1 MRKTLALALLLLVAV
16 DVASAQRRGGMGG
29 MGRGGM
35 GGRRGGGG
43 EGRGADMLLPE
54 AGEFRKLSPAGLIVD
69 NRKKVGLTDEQASA
83 LVVMRDR
90 SKEGNEPLLV
100 HYDSVRKE
108 VRTLVTSRRG
118 RRGEQQAEADSTQG
132 NGMQAMRTMRF
143 LLDSLGT
150 RREADVRAVLDYLT
164 DEKQRKAAAQLL
176 NDQDL
181 TFQEKLP
188 RMGGRG
194 RRGGEPSGPPDR
206 D

>member
-1 MRKTLALALLLLVAV
+1 MRKTIALALLLLVAV
-16 DVASAQRRGGMGG
+16 DAASAQRRGGMGG

-35 GGRRGGGG
+35 GGRRGGG
-43 EGRGADMLLPE
+43 EGRGADAIMPE
-54 AGEFRKLSPAGLIVD
+54 AGEFRKLNPAGLIVD
-69 NRKKVGLTDEQASA
+69 NRKKLGLTDAQASA
-83 LVVMRDR
+83 LVAMRDR

-108 VRTLVTSRRG
+108 VRTLVTNRRG
-118 RRGEQQAEADSTQG
+118 RRGEQQQEADSTQA

-143 LLDSLGT
+143 LLDSLGA

-164 DEKQRKAAAQLL
+164 DEKQHREAAKLL

-188 RMGGRG
+188 RLGGRG
-194 RRGGEPSGPPDR
+194 RRGGEPDGPPSR

>member
-1 MRKTLALALLLLVAV
+1 MRKTIALALLLLVAT
-16 DVASAQRRGGMGG
+16 DLASAQRRGGMGG

-43 EGRGADMLLPE
+43 EGRGGDMALTE
-54 AGEFRKLSPAGLIVD
+54 AGEFRKLNPAGLIVD
-69 NRKKVGLTDEQASA
+69 NRKKLGLNEAQASA
-83 LVVMRDR
+83 LVAMRDR
-90 SKEGNEPLLV
+90 SKDGNESLLA
-100 HYDSVRKE
+100 HYDSIRKE
-108 VRTLVTSRRG
+108 VGALIANRRG
-118 RRGEQQAEADSTQG
+118 RRGEEQADSTERNG
-132 NGMQAMRTMRF
+132 DGMQAMRTMRF
-143 LLDSLGT
+143 LLDSLTT

-164 DEKQRKAAAQLL
+164 DEKQRREAAKLL

-194 RRGGEPSGPPDR
+194 RRGGGADSPPVR